1 MEFQVLTDKNFNAVK
16 YPFLWLFL
24 GIAAV
29 FGACNLEKEIDLV
42 LPEYDSQPVVECYV
56 EPGKPFRLLL
66 TRSYSFFDPFGLDST
81 FLSRTLIE
89 GAFVTIAYADR
100 VDTLANTLSID
111 FPPLKVFNYVGKHVA
126 PETPGVEYR
135 LRIVLPDGKEI
146 EGRTVMLPKV
156 LIDSIR
162 VEWNSER
169 DTLARILTYI
179 TDDPTT
185 ENFYRR
191 LLNYSTLD
199 SLPDQDFLATDRIAQ
214 TEVIA
219 FGTAYELRQGD
230 TVFNTIF
237 HIPRDYYDYLESVQL
252 AVFGN
257 QNPFAQP
264 ARIKS
269 NVSGSANPM
278 GIFTCLVYDRDT
290 TIIRK

>member
-1 MEFQVLTDKNFNAVK
+1 MPEKSEHTMK
-16 YPFLWLFL
+16 YLPSAILL
-24 GIAAV
+24 GAALAL
-29 FGACNLEKEIDLV
+29 GACNLEKEIDLV
-42 LPEYDSQPVVECYV
+42 LPPYDGQPVVECYL

-66 TRSYSFFDPFGLDST
+66 TRSYSFFDPFGLDSA
-81 FLSRTLIE
+81 FLDRTLID
-89 GAFVTIAYADR
+89 GAFVTIAYNGR
-100 VDTLANTLSID
+100 VDTLTNTLSAE
-111 FPPLKVFNYVGKHVA
+111 FTPLKIFNYTGKNLVPA
-126 PETPGVEYR
+126 TPGVVYE

-146 EGRTVMLPKV
+146 TGKTVMLPKV
-156 LIDSIR
+156 PIDSIK
-162 VEWNSER
+162 VEWNPQR
-169 DTLARILTYI
+169 DTLARVLTYI
-179 TDDPTT
+179 TDDRTQ

-191 LLNYSTLD
+191 MLNYGTLD

-219 FGTAYELRQGD
+219 FGSAYELTEGD
-230 TVFNTIF
+230 TVINTLY
-237 HIPRDYYDYLESVQL
+237 HITKDYYDFLESVQL

-269 NVSGSANPM
+269 NVSGSANPL